1 MFIELV
7 DALRCVE
14 PHEDS
19 WLVLATR
26 RMDGRTVVEGTLGCP
41 VCRRSYTITGGVA
54 YLGTA
59 PGESPSED
67 PAARGAAPTEDD
79 TMRLAALLD
88 LTSPGGL
95 VVLGGG
101 WARHADAI
109 LDLAPVRLLLL
120 DPTVPVARDD
130 RLAPD
135 GSVSVLRTGGGVVP
149 LAAGAARAVALDDAT
164 VSDARLAA
172 AARALAPG
180 GRLVA
185 PVGVGLP
192 AHVRELARD
201 GELWVAERERDGGAS
216 GGGAPVALRRARR
229 E

>member
-7 DALRCVE
+7 DSLRCVE

-41 VCRRSYTITGGVA
+41 VCRRSYAITEGVA
-54 YLGTA
+54 YLGA
-59 PGESPSED
+59 EPDESPREA
-67 PAARGAAPTEDD
+67 PHEPAAPTEDD

-101 WARHADAI
+101 WARHADAL

-120 DPTVPVARDD
+120 DPTAPVARDD

-135 GSVSVLRTGGGVVP
+135 GSVSVLRTSGGVVP
-149 LAAGAARAVALDDAT
+149 LAAGAARAVALDGAT
-164 VSDARLAA
+164 AGVARLEA

-185 PVGVGLP
+185 PVDVALP
-192 AHVRELARD
+192 SGVRELARD
-201 GELWVAERERDGGAS
+201 GELWVAERERGGGVS